1 MSDASPSVLR
11 ALAPTLGHFQKLL
24 ADWLA
29 SPRCYPVPVI
39 DEAELRQAVEDLERQ
54 AAAMGRERVLLN
66 IVLMGGTGVGKSTLL
81 NALAGAP
88 IALASATRPTTRDPV
103 VYHHRSVPVHLLERP
118 LQGCLLVPH
127 DRPTLE
133 NKIIVD
139 TPDLDS
145 NEPANRARL
154 EAVLP
159 VADLVL
165 YVGSQEKYHDKLGW
179 ELFRKHRPRRGFAFV
194 LNKWDRCQSG
204 PHGGGVRPDED
215 LLQDLQREG
224 FLRPLLFRVCAQK
237 WAEANGR
244 KPDLPEGEQFRD
256 LVEWLEHGLTQR
268 EIEVIKARG
277 VYRLLAQLDQ
287 ALKRVRPP
295 DLSEA
300 AKRTRQSWEKI
311 LNDEADLM
319 AETLLQ
325 QVDHYGDVIEG
336 HFRTALFRR
345 FRGIT
350 GFVLNL
356 GSKLRAFAAWIQ
368 SLSPSSWMKRLSAS
382 LDPSVAW
389 TLEAF
394 CRSLTEAVGEQH
406 LDARTQALPDALL
419 VAAERGGLPIVLL
432 SEQVQ
437 RIRQADWRG
446 SYLAVLEQSLRE
458 VESQWTSPRGIRKAF
473 VKGLVI
479 AGEWIPLTV
488 FLASLLYVLNS
499 FFPIFPGWSTQQLSP
514 WGALFLPIILVLLTV
529 VLVYI
534 VLRLL
539 LPIRWEKIRN
549 GFRDHLRKRLC
560 EKLQAAYAE
569 VPEQVAQRL
578 LEERRQVEGILD
590 EVQRTLTWLDS
601 REQGRDTSTTAA
613 LWEKASTR

>member
-1 MSDASPSVLR
+1 MSGASPSVLR
-11 ALAPTLGHFQKLL
+11 ALAPSLGHLQKLL
-24 ADWLA
+24 AEWLA
-29 SPRCYPVPVI
+29 SPRFYPLPVI
-39 DEAELRQAVEDLERQ
+39 DEAELRLAVEDLERQ

-81 NALAGAP
+81 NALAGAS

-103 VYHHRSVPVHLLERP
+103 VYHHRSVPIHLLDRP
-118 LQGCLLVPH
+118 LQGCVLVQH
-127 DRPTLE
+127 ERPTLE
-133 NKIIVD
+133 SKIIVD

-159 VADLVL
+159 VADLVV
-165 YVGSQEKYHDKLGW
+165 YVGSQEKYHDRLGW

-194 LNKWDRCQSG
+194 LNKWDRCQIG
-204 PHGGGVRPDED
+204 LHGGGVRPDED

-224 FLRPLLFRVCAQK
+224 FPQPLLFRVSARA
-237 WAEANGR
+237 WAEANGHE
-244 KPDLPEGEQFRD
+244 PNLPEGEQFRD

-277 VYRLLAQLDQ
+277 VYQLLAQMEQ

-300 AKRTRQSWEKI
+300 ANLTRQLWEKI
-311 LNDEADLM
+311 LNEEADLM

-325 QVDHYGDVIEG
+325 QVDQHGDVIEG
-336 HFRTALFRR
+336 HFKTALFRR

-356 GSKLRAFAAWIQ
+356 GSKLRALAAWVQ
-368 SLSPSSWMKRLSAS
+368 SLLPSSWMKQLTVSS
-382 LDPSVAW
+382 DPSAGW

-394 CRSLTEAVGEQH
+394 CRSLTEAVAEQH
-406 LDARTQALPDALL
+406 LDARSQALPDALL
-419 VAAERGGLPIVLL
+419 VAAERGGFPILL
-432 SEQVQ
+432 LIEQVQ
-437 RIRQADWRG
+437 RIRQGDWRG
-446 SYLAVLEQSLRE
+446 SYLAVLEKSLRE
-458 VESQWTSPRGIRKAF
+458 VESQWTSPRGIRKALL
-473 VKGLVI
+473 KGLVI
-479 AGEWIPLTV
+479 AGEWIPLSV

-514 WGALFLPIILVLLTV
+514 WGALFLPIILVLLSV

-539 LPIRWEKIRN
+539 LPIRWEKIRS

-569 VPEQVAQRL
+569 VPVQVAQRL
-578 LEERRQVEGILD
+578 LEERRRVDGILD

-601 REQGRDTSTTAA
+601 REQGRDTLTTAA
-613 LWEKASTR
+613 LWEKTPTR